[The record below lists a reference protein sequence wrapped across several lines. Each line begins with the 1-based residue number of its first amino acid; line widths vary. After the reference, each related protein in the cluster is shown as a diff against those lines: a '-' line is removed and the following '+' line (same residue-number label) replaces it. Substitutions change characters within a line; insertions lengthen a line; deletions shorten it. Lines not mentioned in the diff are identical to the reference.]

1 MSLRRSAVLL
11 LASLAAC
18 TPPTAQE
25 SYRYPGCDDAGTYA
39 CPRSLVFT
47 CALNSIEQRYR
58 ACTTAADCVL
68 VSPRNCFGHW
78 VCRPAAVNDAGLADF
93 LAEVDTEVR
102 RYCELPACISS
113 PACAFSYD
121 QVGCISG
128 RCVALKS
135 DGGL

>member
-68 VSPRNCFGHW
+68 VSPKNCFGHW

-93 LAEVDTEVR
+93 LAEAETEIA
-102 RYCELPACISS
+102 RYCETPGCAGGPACLEIPSR
-113 PACAFSYD
+113 A
-121 QVGCISG
+121 GCLNG
-128 RCVALKS
+128 RCVALRE